1 MQVRIILIK
10 RIREAI
16 TQTAT
21 LKQKFQQEQV
31 RIILMMRMR

>member
-1 MQVRIILIK
+1 MQVKIILMR

-21 LKQKFQQEQV
+21 VQQKFQQEQV
-31 RIILMMRMR
+31 RIILMRSIR